1 MTDKEV
7 KACYGMSKMTV
18 IDEEKNKSEY
28 DKLRFSEFLEF
39 LGRIAHAKFSST
51 ITPFNMD
58 EAL

>member
-28 DKLRFSEFLEF
+28 DNIRFSEFLEF
-39 LGRIAHAKFSST
+39 LGRIAHAKFS
-51 ITPFNMD
+51 III
-58 EAL
+58 